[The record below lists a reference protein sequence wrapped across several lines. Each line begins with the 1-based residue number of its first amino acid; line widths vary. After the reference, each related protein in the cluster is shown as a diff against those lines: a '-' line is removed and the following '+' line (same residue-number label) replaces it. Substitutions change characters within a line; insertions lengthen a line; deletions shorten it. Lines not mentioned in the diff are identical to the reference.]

1 MILFDSKLIKA
12 TQKHTNGKNIAN
24 LTIATHNT
32 DK

>member
-1 MILFDSKLIKA
+1 MILFNSELTKA
-12 TQKHTNGKNIAN
+12 TQKHTNGKNIAT